1 MQAALKDVTNSYNNT
16 VNRHGFKPASVNS
29 PEFDPFLREK
39 LYGKDTK
46 LERFETFYN
55 EQLRLGK
62 KANTPRKSAKIP
74 FKEGPND
81 FRKGDMVLIDYN
93 TDKFGRAGYKER
105 RGPVKEIS
113 QVNVL
118 ASPYIYKLMNPK
130 TKKELQGFYCGKELM
145 RPNLSDEVSD
155 DEN

>member
-1 MQAALKDVTNSYNNT
+1 MRKDQNEWTEKRLQAALKDVTNSYNNT

-81 FRKGDMVLIDYN
+81 FRKVICD
-93 TDKFGRAGYKER
+93 
-105 RGPVKEIS
+105 
-113 QVNVL
+113 QV
-118 ASPYIYKLMNPK
+118 IW
-130 TKKELQGFYCGKELM
+130 F
-145 RPNLSDEVSD
+145 
-155 DEN
+155 